1 MNVKNSSNTEK
12 QLFNDLLQSAR
23 EMVAIEKGEM
33 QPAAVRVY
41 QVPNRVYE
49 VPNVKHLRSD
59 LHLTQEELSK
69 AVGVS
74 TALVQSWEAK
84 RRFPSG
90 AALKILRLL
99 EKDVSFLEKL
109 QTV

>member
-1 MNVKNSSNTEK
+1 MEK
-12 QLFNDLLQSAR
+12 QLFEDLLQSVR
-23 EMVAIEKGEM
+23 EMVAIEKGEI
-33 QPAAVRVY
+33 PLSAVKTHTI
-41 QVPNRVYE
+41 E

-99 EKDVSFLEKL
+99 EKDASFLK
-109 QTV
+109 QQQAV

>member
-1 MNVKNSSNTEK
+1 MEK
-12 QLFNDLLQSAR
+12 QLFDDLLQSAR
-23 EMVAIEKGEM
+23 EMVAIEKGEI
-33 QPAAVRVY
+33 PLSAVKTHII
-41 QVPNRVYE
+41 E
-49 VPNVKHLRSD
+49 IPNVKDLRSD

-99 EKDVSFLEKL
+99 EKDASFLKQL

>member
-1 MNVKNSSNTEK
+1 MEK

-33 QPAAVRVY
+33 PITAFRTHEI
-41 QVPNRVYE
+41 E

-99 EKDVSFLEKL
+99 EKDASFLEKL

>member
-1 MNVKNSSNTEK
+1 MEK
-12 QLFNDLLQSAR
+12 QLFEDLLESVRQG
-23 EMVAIEKGEM
+23 VAIRQGKM
-33 QPAAVRVY
+33 QAAAVRE
-41 QVPNRVYE
+41 YE
-49 VPNVKHLRSD
+49 LPNVKHLRGN

-99 EKDVSFLEKL
+99 EKDASFLKKL
-109 QTV
+109 QAV

>member
-1 MNVKNSSNTEK
+1 MEK
-12 QLFNDLLQSAR
+12 QLFNDLLQSAQ
-23 EMVAIEKGEM
+23 EMVAIEKDEM
-33 QPAAVRVY
+33 PLSAVKTHTI
-41 QVPNRVYE
+41 E
-49 VPNVKHLRSD
+49 LPNVKHLRGN

-99 EKDVSFLEKL
+99 EKDASFLKKL
-109 QTV
+109 QAV

>member
-1 MNVKNSSNTEK
+1 MEK
-12 QLFNDLLQSAR
+12 QLFEDLLESAR
-23 EMVAIEKGEM
+23 QAVAIRKGEM
-33 QPAAVRVY
+33 PPAAV
-41 QVPNRVYE
+41 RVYE

-99 EKDVSFLEKL
+99 EKDASFLEKL